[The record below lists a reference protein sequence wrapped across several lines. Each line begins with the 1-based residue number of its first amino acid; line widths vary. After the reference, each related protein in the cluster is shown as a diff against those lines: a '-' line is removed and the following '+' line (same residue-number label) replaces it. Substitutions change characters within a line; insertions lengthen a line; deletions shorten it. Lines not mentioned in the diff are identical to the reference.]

1 MRHHAVATR
10 LLDWTQALGVALHF
24 ALWPIIRDPTKK
36 ALTIKGSS
44 KPEWC
49 QPHVWLLNPYRLN
62 SDKNSWNFD
71 DMVAPRF
78 LDDGDESYGDYLGDF
93 SDPGMDIELP
103 VAVLPEVL
111 NDRLNA
117 QRGVFT
123 IHGDLHSP
131 MELLLPTTTLQRVDL
146 PQSAL
151 PAAIE
156 FLEDAGL
163 NESVLFPDFD
173 ALGRDLHRKY
183 CL

>member
-1 MRHHAVATR
+1 M
-10 LLDWTQALGVALHF
+10 
-24 ALWPIIRDPTKK
+24 
-36 ALTIKGSS
+36 
-44 KPEWC
+44 
-49 QPHVWLLNPYRLN
+49 
-62 SDKNSWNFD
+62 
-71 DMVAPRF
+71 
-78 LDDGDESYGDYLGDF
+78 F
-93 SDPGMDIELP
+93 SP

-131 MELLLPTTTLQRVDL
+131 MESLLPTTMLQRADL
-146 PQSAL
+146 PQSVL

-163 NESVLFPDFD
+163 NESVLFSDLD